1 MILPVTLVIAA
12 AAGLISIWLAVRV
25 TQVRSKANVW
35 LGDGGHEPV
44 VARTR
49 AHTNF
54 VEYAPFVLILIALIE
69 LARGS
74 SLWLWLL
81 GVAFVVARL
90 CHGIGMDPSAPRIL
104 RRIGAITT
112 LVVLLALS
120 GWALVIGYEG
130 AAAKPA
136 SADPVIFGTA
146 PPRG

>member
-35 LGDGGHEPV
+35 LGDGGHESV

-54 VEYAPFVLILIALIE
+54 VEYAPFVLILVALIE

-81 GVAFVVARL
+81 GVAFVIARL
-90 CHGIGMDPSAPRIL
+90 CHGIGMDPTAPRIL

-136 SADPVIFGTA
+136 TNGPVIFGTGPA
-146 PPRG
+146 RG